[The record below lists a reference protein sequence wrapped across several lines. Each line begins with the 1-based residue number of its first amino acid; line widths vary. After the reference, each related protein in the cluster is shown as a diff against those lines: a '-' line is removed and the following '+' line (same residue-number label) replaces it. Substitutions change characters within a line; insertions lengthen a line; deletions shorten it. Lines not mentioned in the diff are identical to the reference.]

1 MCSMLPFGENKSV
14 YLSTPLSLEGSV
26 RRLVVA
32 SFTDE
37 KTEIQRGN
45 LSKFTQQCW
54 DPNPEPD
61 RLTTT
66 LSVMPSTNE
75 RSANPSGQYDPATVL
90 RTESK
95 VQAKRSQ
102 AKHGRGE
109 HVLAPRSLMQVTV
122 AQLLMEK

>member
-1 MCSMLPFGENKSV
+1 MCT
-14 YLSTPLSLEGSV
+14 YRHRLSLEVSV

-45 LSKFTQQCW
+45 LSKFTLRCW

-61 RLTTT
+61 CLTTT

-75 RSANPSGQYDPATVL
+75 RSANPSCLYHPATVL

-95 VQAKRSQ
+95 VQAKRIQ
-102 AKHGRGE
+102 AKHGRGR
-109 HVLAPRSLMQVTV
+109 APSCPQESNEGHCGPVTDGKIGG
-122 AQLLMEK
+122 LC